1 MTGMLVDLEAYRLR
15 VQSPQVKIEMRLC
28 TEGAPI
34 VERRKVDRPVSVE
47 RRLCRRAA
55 QEAVGRLPLR
65 DVLLSLRRAGLI
77 LAFRLEPDA
86 LVVKADPTLPFLF
99 DTADLS

>member
-15 VQSPQVKIEMRLC
+15 VQSLQVK
-28 TEGAPI
+28 PQ
-34 VERRKVDRPVSVE
+34 VERRKADLPVAVE

-55 QEAVGRLPLR
+55 QEAVGRIPLR

-77 LAFRLEPDA
+77 LGFRLEPDA
-86 LVVKADPTLPFLF
+86 LVVRTTRTLPFMF
-99 DTADLS
+99 DTCDLS